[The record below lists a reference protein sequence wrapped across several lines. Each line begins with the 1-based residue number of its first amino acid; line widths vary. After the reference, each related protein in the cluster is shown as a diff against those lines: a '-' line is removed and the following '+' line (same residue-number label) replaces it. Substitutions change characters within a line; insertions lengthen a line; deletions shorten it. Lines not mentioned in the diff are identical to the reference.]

1 MSTCACVACL
11 VFLTI
16 IYYLKKTATLDL
28 VQWDVSTL
36 TASDFTVEM
45 TITESIWALFK
56 ENLSSHVDNL
66 PVGGA
71 APNHTKKKG
80 LPVVTFEAFLEKHIC
95 EFLSKKPKVNKDEAQ
110 IRVAQVTF
118 GFDNPKL
125 LSELNSR
132 GALITKGKLEKLP
145 EQNEKIDTLIKEKKA
160 DMVRPVAAFITFETQ
175 EGKNRALKYIISEK
189 DRQALE
195 KEHTK
200 MEGQEA

>member
-1 MSTCACVACL
+1 MQYNCVQSLEHINQKRGKGLLVSTCACIASL
-11 VFLTI
+11 VFLTV
-16 IYYLKKTATLDL
+16 IYYLSKTASLDFM
-28 VQWDVSTL
+28 QWDVSTL

-56 ENLSSHVDNL
+56 ENLANHAENL

-71 APNHTKKKG
+71 APNHTTKKG

-95 EFLSKKPKVNKDEAQ
+95 EFLSKRPKINKEEAQ
-110 IRVAQVTF
+110 IRIAQVTF

-145 EQNEKIDTLIKEKKA
+145 E
-160 DMVRPVAAFITFETQ
+160 
-175 EGKNRALKYIISEK
+175 
-189 DRQALE
+189 
-195 KEHTK
+195 
-200 MEGQEA
+200 